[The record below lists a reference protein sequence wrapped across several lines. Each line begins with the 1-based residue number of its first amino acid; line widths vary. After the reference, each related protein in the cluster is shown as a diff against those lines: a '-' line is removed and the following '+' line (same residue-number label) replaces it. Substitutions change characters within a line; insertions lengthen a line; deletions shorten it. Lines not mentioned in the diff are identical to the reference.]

1 MRVNLGFMR
10 ARLTALALACLP
22 ATAAADSLRDHA
34 LTLFAPL
41 PDRVEAVDGVPVTP
55 ERVALGW
62 KLFFDPRLSDTG
74 QFACA
79 TCHNPT
85 TGGDSNRETS
95 IGHDWQS
102 GPQNA
107 PTIFNAVLNRARFWQ
122 GWAEDLPR
130 TGNSVLTVAA
140 ERTGTPE
147 RVVSVLASMP
157 GYVEAFETAF
167 PGETDPISFENF
179 AVALSAYEA
188 TLLTPAPFDA
198 WLAGDDG
205 ALSAEAREGLAL
217 FIDRGCA
224 TCHQGVNLG
233 GNDYHPFRVKRVPGT
248 EGQPESIQCYAVEEA
263 DGAEYLYRAGTL
275 RNITLTAPYFS
286 EGSVW
291 SLGLAVQIMAR
302 SQLGEELAEAETD
315 AILAFLASLE
325 GRAPETVLPVL
336 PPETALTPHPEPP
349 LREE

>member
-1 MRVNLGFMR
+1 
-10 ARLTALALACLP
+10 
-22 ATAAADSLRDHA
+22 
-34 LTLFAPL
+34 
-41 PDRVEAVDGVPVTP
+41 VEAVDGLAVTP
-55 ERVALGW
+55 ARVELGR

-79 TCHNPT
+79 TCHNPA
-85 TGGDSNRETS
+85 TGGDGNREMS
-95 IGHDWQS
+95 IGHAWQT

-130 TGNSVLTVAA
+130 SGSSLLTTGA

-157 GYVEAFETAF
+157 AYVAGFEAAF
-167 PGETDPISFENF
+167 PGEADPVNF
-179 AVALSAYEA
+179 GNFSGALSAFEA
-188 TLLTPAPFDA
+188 TLLTPSPFDG
-198 WLAGDDG
+198 WLQGDDA
-205 ALSAEAREGLAL
+205 ALSPEARKGLAL
-217 FIDRGCA
+217 FIDKGCA
-224 TCHQGVNLG
+224 SCHQGVNLG
-233 GNDYHPFRVKRVPGT
+233 GNDYHPFRVARVPGT
-248 EGQPESIQCYAVEEA
+248 EGQPESIRCYAVEEA
-263 DGAEYLYRAGTL
+263 DGVEYLYRAGTL

-302 SQLGEELAEAETD
+302 SQLGEELAEAETE

-325 GRAPETVLPVL
+325 GRVPEIVLPVL
-336 PPETALTPHPEPP
+336 PTETALTPHPVPP

>member
-1 MRVNLGFMR
+1 MRVNLCGMR
-10 ARLTALALACLP
+10 PCLTVLALILAP
-22 ATAAADSLRDHA
+22 AVAGADTLRDHA

-41 PDRVEAVDGVPVTP
+41 PDRVEAVDGVAVTP
-55 ERVALGW
+55 ERVELGRM
-62 KLFFDPRLSDTG
+62 LFFDPRLSDTG

-79 TCHNPT
+79 TCHNPA
-85 TGGDSNRETS
+85 TGGDSNRATS
-95 IGHDWQS
+95 IGHAWQT

-130 TGNSVLTVAA
+130 SGGVLTAGA

-157 GYVEAFETAF
+157 GYVEAFGAAF
-167 PGETDPISFENF
+167 PGEVDPVSYDRF
-179 AVALSAYEA
+179 AQALGAWEA
-188 TLLTPAPFDA
+188 VLLTPAPFDD
-198 WLAGDDG
+198 WLRGDDA
-205 ALSAEAREGLAL
+205 ALSAQAREGLAL
-217 FIDRGCA
+217 FIDKGCA
-224 TCHQGVNLG
+224 NCHQGVNLG
-233 GNDYHPFRVKRVPGT
+233 GNDYHPFRVRRVPGT
-248 EGQPESIQCYAVEEA
+248 EGQAESLQCFSVEEA

-302 SQLGEELAEAETD
+302 SQLGEELGDAETD

-325 GRAPETVLPVL
+325 GRVPEISLPVL
-336 PPETALTPHPEPP
+336 PAETALTPPPEPP

>member
-1 MRVNLGFMR
+1 MR
-10 ARLTALALACLP
+10 ACLTALGLLLAP
-22 ATAAADSLRDHA
+22 ASAGADSLRDQA

-41 PDRVEAVDGVPVTP
+41 PEQVETVDGLAVTP
-55 ERVALGW
+55 ERVELGR

-79 TCHNPT
+79 TCHNPA
-85 TGGDSNRETS
+85 TGGDSNRATS
-95 IGHDWQS
+95 IGHAWQT

-130 TGNSVLTVAA
+130 TGNSVLTAGA
-140 ERTGTPE
+140 ERTGSPA

-157 GYVEAFETAF
+157 GYVEAFEAAF
-167 PGETDPISFENF
+167 PGEVDPVRFQNF
-179 AVALSAYEA
+179 AGALSAWEA
-188 TLLTPAPFDA
+188 TLLTPAPFDD
-198 WLAGDDG
+198 WLRGDDA
-205 ALSAEAREGLAL
+205 ALSAQARDGLAL
-217 FIDRGCA
+217 FIDKGCA
-224 TCHQGVNLG
+224 GCHQGVNLG
-233 GNDYHPFRVKRVPGT
+233 GNDYHPFRVRRVPGT
-248 EGQPESIQCYAVEEA
+248 EGQAESLQCFAVEEA

-302 SQLGEELAEAETD
+302 SQLGEELGEAETD
-315 AILAFLASLE
+315 AILAFLQSLE
-325 GRAPETVLPVL
+325 GRVPEIALPVL
-336 PPETALTPHPEPP
+336 PPETALTPLPEPP

>member
-1 MRVNLGFMR
+1 MRPC
-10 ARLTALALACLP
+10 LTALCLILLP
-22 ATAAADSLRDHA
+22 AQAAADSLRDHA

-41 PDRVEAVDGVPVTP
+41 PKRVEAVDGLAVTP
-55 ERVALGW
+55 ERVALGRW
-62 KLFFDPRLSDTG
+62 LFFDPRLSDTG

-79 TCHNPT
+79 TCHNPA
-85 TGGDSNRETS
+85 TGGDGNRETS
-95 IGHDWQS
+95 IGHAWQT

-130 TGNSVLTVAA
+130 SGGSVLTVGA
-140 ERTGTPE
+140 ERTGTPA

-157 GYVEAFETAF
+157 AYVEAFEAAF
-167 PGETDPISFENF
+167 PGEVDPVTFGNF
-179 AVALSAYEA
+179 AAALSAYEA

-198 WLAGDDG
+198 WLAGDDA
-205 ALSAEAREGLAL
+205 ALTAQAREGLAL
-217 FIDRGCA
+217 FLDQGCA

-233 GNDYHPFRVKRVPGT
+233 GNDYHPFRVRRVPGT
-248 EGQPESIQCYAVEEA
+248 EGQPESLSCFAVEEA
-263 DGAEYLYRAGTL
+263 DGAAYLYRAGTL

-302 SQLGEELAEAETD
+302 SQLGEELGEAETD
-315 AILAFLASLE
+315 AILAFLQSLE
-325 GRAPETVLPVL
+325 GRGPEVVLPVL
-336 PPETALTPHPEPP
+336 PAETALTPQPLPP

>member
-1 MRVNLGFMR
+1 MV
-10 ARLTALALACLP
+10 LP
-22 ATAAADSLRDHA
+22 ATAGADSLRDHA

-41 PDRVEAVDGVPVTP
+41 PDRVAEVDGLAATP
-55 ERVALGW
+55 ERVELGRA
-62 KLFFDPRLSDTG
+62 LFFDPRLSDTG

-79 TCHNPT
+79 TCHNPA

-95 IGHDWQS
+95 IGHDWQT

-130 TGNSVLTVAA
+130 TGPGVLTVAA

-157 GYVEAFETAF
+157 GYVDAFGAAF
-167 PGETDPISFENF
+167 PGQVDPVTFGNF
-179 AVALSAYEA
+179 AAALSAYEA
-188 TLLTPAPFDA
+188 TLLTPAPFDD
-198 WLAGDDG
+198 WLRGDDA
-205 ALSAEAREGLAL
+205 ALSPQAREGLAL
-217 FIDRGCA
+217 FIDKGCA

-233 GNDYHPFRVKRVPGT
+233 GNDYHPFRVRRVPGT
-248 EGQPESIQCYAVEEA
+248 EGQPESLQCYAVEEA

-302 SQLGEELAEAETD
+302 SQLGEELGEGETD
-315 AILAFLASLE
+315 AILAFLGSLE
-325 GRAPETVLPVL
+325 GRVPEVVLPVL
-336 PPETALTPHPEPP
+336 PGETPLTPHPAPP

>member
-1 MRVNLGFMR
+1 MIL
-10 ARLTALALACLP
+10 LP
-22 ATAAADSLRDHA
+22 AMAGADSLRDHA

-41 PDRVEAVDGVPVTP
+41 PDRLEEVDGLAVTP
-55 ERVALGW
+55 ERVELGRA
-62 KLFFDPRLSDTG
+62 LFFDPRLSDTG

-79 TCHNPT
+79 TCHNPA

-95 IGHDWQS
+95 IGHDWQT

-130 TGNSVLTVAA
+130 TGNSVLTVVS
-140 ERTGTPE
+140 ERTGSPE

-157 GYVEAFETAF
+157 GYVDAFGAAF
-167 PGETDPISFENF
+167 PDQVDPVTFGNF
-179 AVALSAYEA
+179 AAALSAYEA
-188 TLLTPAPFDA
+188 TLLTPAPFDD
-198 WLAGDDG
+198 WLKGDDA
-205 ALSAEAREGLAL
+205 ALSPQAREGLAL
-217 FIDRGCA
+217 FIDKGCA

-233 GNDYHPFRVKRVPGT
+233 GNDYHPFRVRRVPGT

-302 SQLGEELAEAETD
+302 SQLGEELGEAETD
-315 AILAFLASLE
+315 AILAFLQSLE
-325 GRAPETVLPVL
+325 GRVPEVVLPVL
-336 PPETALTPHPEPP
+336 PGETALTPHPAPP